1 MLEKELVSEFL
12 VYLDGLTRL
21 SALEDFTAYE
31 TAEN

>member
-1 MLEKELVSEFL
+1 

-31 TAEN
+31 TAENWKFRED